1 MQSKFSV
8 LMVILD
14 KIPLKTQKK
23 KNAYKA
29 ITLYA
34 DEYNFDE
41 NDSVF
46 ILLLNAK
53 W

>member
-1 MQSKFSV
+1 MDS
-8 LMVILD
+8 
-14 KIPLKTQKK
+14 PLLRPPWKNTFKNA

>member
-1 MQSKFSV
+1 MK
-8 LMVILD
+8 MH
-14 KIPLKTQKK
+14 KIPLKTQI
-23 KNAYKA
+23 NAYKA

-53 W
+53 